1 MEIKAFFEQESST
14 LCYLI
19 WDEKTRDAVIIDPVL
34 GYDSVNHKTNT
45 TFIDGVL
52 SFVTEENL
60 TVHWALETH
69 VHADHLSAGAYLRQE
84 LQAKLGIA
92 HAICDVQSTFKDLL
106 NLDAAQPVDGRPFDG
121 RFKEGECIEA
131 GTLTLR
137 VLETPG
143 HTPACISYYIED
155 ALFTGDA
162 LFMPD
167 FGTGRC
173 DFPNGSATQLFDS
186 IHRKIYG
193 LPNET
198 RVFVGHDYQPGGR
211 ELRFETS
218 VGESKRLNKQVR
230 TETTEAEFVDFRQTR
245 DAQLNL
251 PRLIF
256 QALQVNIRAGELPP
270 VESNGQRYVKL
281 PIT

>member
-1 MEIKAFFEQESST
+1 MEIKAFFEQDSST

-19 WDEKTRDAVIIDPVL
+19 WDQQSRDAVIIDPVL
-34 GYDSVNHKTNT
+34 GYDSVNHKTHT
-45 TFIDGVL
+45 TFIDEVL
-52 SFVTEENL
+52 SFILVEGL
-60 TVHWALETH
+60 RVHWSLETH
-69 VHADHLSAGAYLRQE
+69 VHADHLSAGAYLR
-84 LQAKLGIA
+84 LRLGAKLGIA
-92 HAICDVQSTFKDLL
+92 QAICGIQNTFKELL
-106 NLDAAQPVDGRPFDG
+106 NLESQPIDGQPFDG
-121 RFKEGECIEA
+121 HFKDGDYIEA
-131 GTLTLR
+131 GTLTLQ

-143 HTPACISYYIED
+143 HTPACISYAVED

-186 IHRKIYG
+186 IQRKIYG
-193 LPNET
+193 LPDET
-198 RVFVGHDYQPGGR
+198 RIFVGHDYQPGGR

-218 VGESKRLNKQVR
+218 VGESKRMNKQVR
-230 TETTEAEFVDFRQTR
+230 MDTTEAEFVDFRQTR

-256 QALQVNIRAGELPP
+256 QALQVNLRGGELPP
-270 VESNGQRYVKL
+270 AESNGQRYVKL
-281 PIT
+281 PIV

>member
-1 MEIKAFFEQESST
+1 MEIKAFFETESST
-14 LCYLI
+14 LCYLV
-19 WDEKTRDAVIIDPVL
+19 WDAETRDAVLIDPVL
-34 GYDSVNHKTNT
+34 GYDSVNHKTHT
-45 TFIDGVL
+45 TFIDEVL
-52 SFVTEENL
+52 AFVASEQL
-60 TVHWALETH
+60 VVHWALETH
-69 VHADHLSAGAYLRQE
+69 VHADHLSAGAYLRQ
-84 LQAKLGIA
+84 QVDAKLGIA
-92 HAICDVQSTFKDLL
+92 HTICGVQETFKSLL
-106 NLDAAQPVDGRPFDG
+106 NLDASQPIDGRPFDG
-121 RFKEGECIEA
+121 RFKEGDCITA
-131 GTLTLR
+131 GSLTLR
-137 VLETPG
+137 VMETPG
-143 HTPACISYYIED
+143 HTPACISYHIQD

-193 LPNET
+193 LPDET

-211 ELRFETS
+211 ALKYETS

-230 TETTEAEFVDFRQTR
+230 AETTADEFIAFREQR

-256 QALQVNIRAGELPP
+256 QALQVNIRGGALPP
-270 VESNGQRYVKL
+270 TESNGQRYVKL
-281 PIT
+281 PIR

>member
-52 SFVTEENL
+52 SFVAEKSL
-60 TVHWALETH
+60 MVHWALETH

-92 HAICDVQSTFKDLL
+92 HAICEVQSTFKDLL
-106 NLDAAQPVDGRPFDG
+106 NLDAGQPVDGRPFDG
-121 RFKEGECIEA
+121 HFKEGDCIEA

-193 LPNET
+193 LPDET

-230 TETTEAEFVDFRQTR
+230 TETTKAEFVDFRQTR

-270 VESNGQRYVKL
+270 AESNGQRYVKL
-281 PIT
+281 PIA